1 MDSTQIIQLVIA
13 LYLTLLGVL
22 LNTKNLQ
29 SAIVFKFIPLVSA
42 FTLGLI
48 AFKVI

>member
-1 MDSTQIIQLVIA
+1 MLAIAAYMAFMASVLSTS
-13 LYLTLLGVL
+13 
-22 LNTKNLQ
+22 NLI
-29 SAIVFKFIPLVSA
+29 SSITIKFIPLVSA